1 MLMTEETGRSHIGFE
16 FGRYLV
22 RATVDP
28 PAYSELSFV
37 LFFQPENTDLDAVS
51 GNRSRPLPPW

>member
-1 MLMTEETGRSHIGFE
+1 MLMTDETGRSHIVFE

-22 RATVDP
+22 RATVEP
-28 PAYSELSFV
+28 AAYSDLSFV
-37 LFFQPENTDLDAVS
+37 LLFQSENTDLDAVS